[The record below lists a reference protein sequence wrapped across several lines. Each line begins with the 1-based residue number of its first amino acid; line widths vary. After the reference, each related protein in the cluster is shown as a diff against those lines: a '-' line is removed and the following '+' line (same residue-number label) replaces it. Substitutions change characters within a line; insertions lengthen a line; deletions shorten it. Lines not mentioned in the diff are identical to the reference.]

1 MYDDGA
7 PWTGDGVTK
16 DAEEVSMGDAKCAS
30 RAQEKEGRV
39 PSDDDVMRAAKAL
52 ANGRP
57 AYHFVKRLF
66 DIVFSAAVL
75 VVLSP
80 VWAVVAIAVKVD
92 DPSGPV
98 LFTQERVGYNGRPF
112 RMLKFRSMFTD
123 AEERQADLARLNEKS
138 GPVFKMRDDP
148 RVTRVGKLLRKT
160 SIDEV
165 PQFVNVLKGDMS
177 VVGPRPALP
186 KEVATYDAHERLRLL
201 VKPGMT
207 CFWQT
212 RRDRDGV
219 SFDEWVD
226 LDLLYIERC
235 GVLTDARLVL
245 RTVGVV
251 FTAQGN

>member
-1 MYDDGA
+1 MHDDEA

-92 DPSGPV
+92 VVASV
-98 LFTQERVGYNGRPF
+98 
-112 RMLKFRSMFTD
+112 MAS
-123 AEERQADLARLNEKS
+123 LNKH
-138 GPVFKMRDDP
+138 G
-148 RVTRVGKLLRKT
+148 
-160 SIDEV
+160 
-165 PQFVNVLKGDMS
+165 
-177 VVGPRPALP
+177 
-186 KEVATYDAHERLRLL
+186 
-201 VKPGMT
+201 
-207 CFWQT
+207 W
-212 RRDRDGV
+212 
-219 SFDEWVD
+219 
-226 LDLLYIERC
+226 
-235 GVLTDARLVL
+235 GVLRGQYSGAHVLVPD
-245 RTVGVV
+245 VI
-251 FTAQGN
+251 A